1 MNPKKKMVARRK
13 KMTSPTEYLDGQRE
27 REANNR
33 RKLLA
38 SMNPEVG
45 ELAMREFAKL
55 GLTQ

>member
-1 MNPKKKMVARRK
+1 MHKTKKKKLEIYEAHLK
-13 KMTSPTEYLDGQRE
+13 AQRE

-38 SMNPEVG
+38 SLKPDVR
-45 ELAMREFAKL
+45 ELAVREFAKL